1 MKTIVLVCDDV
12 NDHGNGT
19 SNSARQ
25 FAEELQRR
33 GFEVRLV
40 GIGAPEFSV
49 REQRIPLVSFLA
61 HKQRMRLA
69 HADKAVLARAL
80 DGADLV
86 HVYLPFS
93 LERLAVRMAR
103 SRHIPVT
110 AGFHLMPQ
118 NVLYSA
124 GLVGKIPWLRR
135 LTSNWLYTLFW
146 KQMYRWVS
154 DIHVPSRMGKT
165 QLVEHGYTNRIHVFS
180 NGVNPR
186 FTEVLAPDSAKEKV
200 GAEVQTEAVQQ
211 QAEPLQHLAKPHQ
224 HRSEPLHQS
233 ARAGQMM
240 KIITSGRLAGEK
252 DYDTFM
258 GALALCKHRAH
269 ISVQMC
275 GTGPKYHH
283 LRALA
288 RREKLENF
296 TISYLSSR
304 ALQRALNGA
313 DLFVHPAL
321 VELESLSVLEAL
333 ACGVVPVISDSQ
345 LSAASQFALHQRS
358 LFAAGNAKQLAQQI
372 DWWYEHPSVR
382 AEYSARYAQLARE
395 KYSLHASVDAFLAMA
410 KQATRM

>member
-49 REQRIPLVSFLA
+49 REQQIPLVSFLA

-93 LERLAVRMAR
+93 LERLAVHMAR

-135 LTSNWLYTLFW
+135 LVSNWLYTLFW

-186 FTEVLAPDSAKEKV
+186 FTEVQAPDRAKEKA

-211 QAEPLQHLAKPHQ
+211 QAEPLQQ
-224 HRSEPLHQS
+224 HALTVR
-233 ARAGQMM
+233 MM

-252 DYDTFM
+252 DYDTFLR
-258 GALALCKHRAH
+258 ALALCKHRAH
-269 ISVQMC
+269 ICVQMC

-288 RREKLENF
+288 RTEKLENF
-296 TISYLSSR
+296 TISYLSSS
-304 ALQRALNGA
+304 ALQRELNGA

-333 ACGVVPVISDSQ
+333 ACGVVPVISDSE
-345 LSAASQFALHQRS
+345 LSAASQFSLHQRS

-372 DWWYEHPSVR
+372 DWWYEHPNER